1 MLRSFCFGY
10 SNMIVLQ
17 KLCINM
23 ILKNDKQP
31 FQFLY
36 LISLMVWSA
45 LRKDIYLF
53 IAHLLLVGN
62 LPQLLNFQ
70 HLKNDNTEN
79 LQYE

>member
-1 MLRSFCFGY
+1 
-10 SNMIVLQ
+10 
-17 KLCINM
+17 
-23 ILKNDKQP
+23 
-31 FQFLY
+31 
-36 LISLMVWSA
+36 MVWIA

>member
-1 MLRSFCFGY
+1 MQFLFWLFKHE
-10 SNMIVLQ
+10 IVLQ

-62 LPQLLNFQ
+62 LPNLFNFQ

-79 LQYE
+79 LQCE

>member
-1 MLRSFCFGY
+1 
-10 SNMIVLQ
+10 MIVLQ

-53 IAHLLLVGN
+53 IAHLPLVGN
-62 LPQLLNFQ
+62 LPNLFNFQ

-79 LQYE
+79 LQCE

>member
-1 MLRSFCFGY
+1 
-10 SNMIVLQ
+10 MIVLQ

-62 LPQLLNFQ
+62 LPNLFNFQ

-79 LQYE
+79 LQCE